1 MIVYNEDKQA
11 LLNGNARVYSRIS
24 IPNTQIVFTEDDY
37 ISNWTYEDFR
47 YVPDTGFLGQFVERV
62 FKCDLLGI
70 PLNIDINNTR
80 LHVEFGVKSRPDAPI
95 HYYQYGDFIV
105 VKSSY
110 NDTEDKT
117 TIECRDLA
125 KLFNDKF
132 INDETMYPCTLL
144 ELANKISGDVGVQ
157 LNTNGTAYIYKVNE
171 TSFPIGTYSI
181 QTNDTY
187 ITFTTTSIL
196 NKQDTIMLINQ
207 GETTKVVQKHITYD
221 ANLTPTITRT
231 ELQFTSDT
239 SSHEELLSVNSVG
252 YSDFVN
258 NDFVI
263 FGNVFDET
271 TNREVIKAIA
281 TTAYSWARI
290 NEDNKLV
297 IDFTVG
303 NTENIDEYNQITGDE
318 YETSTIDGET
328 IQPVNKVVIG
338 LKDVEGER
346 VFKVSS
352 DYTEETE
359 SVIALYDNPITYTTD
374 SRLIALCDCDK
385 LFGLTYTPTTINSVG
400 HPWLEGDELVKF
412 TNIDNTIVYTY
423 PFNRTHV
430 YTGVMETKLESHKN
444 SASAGGVEYQN
455 DTGAKLRQTRY
466 IVDKMNG
473 TISTLIE
480 EYDDV
485 SDRMSIT
492 EQNVQRINNIFQLQ
506 GGNNL
511 IKNSAFLLNDAVWDF
526 ENLDEDSN
534 FHTTL
539 GKSYTTNY
547 LGTIISNAEIK
558 LMNMKM
564 KSKTDLNNILITQ
577 LNSAHTFSFKYK
589 MDVFTTASVK
599 LINPSDNSVIWERTL
614 LPTNDITEVIGEDII
629 PRYSYLIL
637 QVETTSTNDGFL
649 YLYDLLLN
657 VGEKQT
663 WSPASDELYSTY
675 IRLSQLGITIL
686 ARGSD
691 FATIMSSEEFAI
703 YKATFNG
710 EEVNLG
716 ERVTQFD
723 TEGIDTTDIKSK
735 SVSTGKYVMEDR
747 NWGGIEHHIEYFKD
761 EEITQS
767 NLRSLARQQLNLK
780 YNTDNEVANSVK
792 QLNTDETILETTNY
806 NSSGDKISTVQTP
819 IASTSYDIILD
830 EDGE

>member
-1 MIVYNEDKQA
+1 
-11 LLNGNARVYSRIS
+11 
-24 IPNTQIVFTEDDY
+24 
-37 ISNWTYEDFR
+37 
-47 YVPDTGFLGQFVERV
+47 
-62 FKCDLLGI
+62 
-70 PLNIDINNTR
+70 
-80 LHVEFGVKSRPDAPI
+80 
-95 HYYQYGDFIV
+95 
-105 VKSSY
+105 
-110 NDTEDKT
+110 
-117 TIECRDLA
+117 
-125 KLFNDKF
+125 
-132 INDETMYPCTLL
+132 
-144 ELANKISGDVGVQ
+144 
-157 LNTNGTAYIYKVNE
+157 
-171 TSFPIGTYSI
+171 
-181 QTNDTY
+181 
-187 ITFTTTSIL
+187 
-196 NKQDTIMLINQ
+196 
-207 GETTKVVQKHITYD
+207 
-221 ANLTPTITRT
+221 
-231 ELQFTSDT
+231 
-239 SSHEELLSVNSVG
+239 
-252 YSDFVN
+252 
-258 NDFVI
+258 
-263 FGNVFDET
+263 
-271 TNREVIKAIA
+271 
-281 TTAYSWARI
+281 
-290 NEDNKLV
+290 
-297 IDFTVG
+297 
-303 NTENIDEYNQITGDE
+303 
-318 YETSTIDGET
+318 
-328 IQPVNKVVIG
+328 
-338 LKDVEGER
+338 
-346 VFKVSS
+346 
-352 DYTEETE
+352 
-359 SVIALYDNPITYTTD
+359 
-374 SRLIALCDCDK
+374 
-385 LFGLTYTPTTINSVG
+385 
-400 HPWLEGDELVKF
+400 
-412 TNIDNTIVYTY
+412 
-423 PFNRTHV
+423 
-430 YTGVMETKLESHKN
+430 
-444 SASAGGVEYQN
+444 
-455 DTGAKLRQTRY
+455 
-466 IVDKMNG
+466 
-473 TISTLIE
+473 
-480 EYDDV
+480 
-485 SDRMSIT
+485 MSIT

-577 LNSAHTFSFKYK
+577 LNSAHTLSFKYK
-589 MDVFTTASVK
+589 MDAFTTASVK
-599 LINPSDNSVIWERTL
+599 LINPSDNSIIWERTL

-723 TEGIDTTDIKSK
+723 TNGIDTTDVKSK
-735 SVSTGKYVMEDR
+735 SVATGKYVMEDR

-761 EEITQS
+761 ETIQTS
-767 NLRSLARQQLNLK
+767 LRSLARQQLNLK